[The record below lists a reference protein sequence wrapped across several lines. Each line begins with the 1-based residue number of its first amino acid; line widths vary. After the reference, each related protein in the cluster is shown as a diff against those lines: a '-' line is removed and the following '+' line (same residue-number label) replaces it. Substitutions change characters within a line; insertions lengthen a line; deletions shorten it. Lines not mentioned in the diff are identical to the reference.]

1 MVKDSDVT
9 TPVVVAGHTCLD
21 LIPTLPAGAS
31 SLAEVLA
38 PGQMLQ
44 VGAMTVANGGTVP
57 NTGLAMDR
65 LGVPVRLAGKVGDDA
80 IGRLTLDLLRRH
92 GGGLADAMVVD
103 AGADS
108 SYTVIL
114 SAPGID
120 RTFLHNPGP
129 NDTFQAEDIPEATL
143 ADAVLFH
150 FGYPTLMRR
159 MFREDGRALQA
170 LFRRAKAQ
178 DLVTSLDVSQPDPRS
193 EAGRADW
200 RAILER
206 VLPDVDLFLPGLEEA
221 LFMVDRDR
229 FERLYDEAGAG
240 AMIDAVDESLLG
252 DVAGGLLDLGA
263 AVVGLKMGDQGMYL
277 RTTDD
282 LARWEALAGSLPLEP
297 RAWLN
302 RELLA
307 PAFRADLVGT
317 TGAGDCTVAGFLTGV
332 LRGLTPED
340 ALTAAVA
347 AGSSNVEAADALS
360 GVPSWDDL
368 WVRVEEGWEPIP
380 TRIRLRGWGW
390 DRAARLWIGAWDRGG
405 LLADDERSE

>member
-1 MVKDSDVT
+1 MMKDAVVT

-21 LIPTLPAGAS
+21 LIPKLPAGAS
-31 SLAEVLA
+31 SLTEVLA

-57 NTGLAMDR
+57 NTGLALNR
-65 LGVPVRLAGKVGDDA
+65 LGVPVRLVGKVGDDP

-92 GGGLADAMVVD
+92 SAGLADAMVVD
-103 AGADS
+103 AEADS

-129 NDTFQAEDIPEATL
+129 NDTFEAEDILEATL
-143 ADAVLFH
+143 AGATLFH
-150 FGYPTLMRR
+150 FGYPTLMRQ
-159 MFREDGRALQA
+159 MFQEGGRALQA
-170 LFRRAKAQ
+170 VFHLAKAQ
-178 DLVTSLDVSQPDPRS
+178 GLVTSLDVSQPDPRS

-200 RAILER
+200 RAILAR

-229 FERLYDEAGAG
+229 FERLQDEVGVG
-240 AMIDAVDESLLG
+240 EMLETVDESLLG
-252 DVAGGLLDLGA
+252 DVAGALIDLGT

-282 LARWEALAGSLPLEP
+282 AARWRALSSLLPLDT
-297 RAWLN
+297 RVWAD

-307 PAFRADLVGT
+307 PAFQANLVGT
-317 TGAGDCTVAGFLTGV
+317 TGAGDCTAAGFLAGM
-332 LRGLTPED
+332 LRGLAPEVT
-340 ALTAAVA
+340 LTAAVA
-347 AGSSNVEAADALS
+347 TGSSNVEAADALS
-360 GVPSWDDL
+360 GVPSWEAL
-368 WVRVEEGWEPIP
+368 WARVEKGWEPIP

-390 DRAARLWIGAWDRGG
+390 DIPARLWVGAWDRGG
-405 LLADDERSE
+405 LLADD

>member
-1 MVKDSDVT
+1 MV
-9 TPVVVAGHTCLD
+9 
-21 LIPTLPAGAS
+21 
-31 SLAEVLA
+31 
-38 PGQMLQ
+38 Q
-44 VGAMTVANGGTVP
+44 VGTMTVANGGVVP

-65 LGVPVRLAGKVGDDA
+65 LGVPVRLVGKVGDDA

-92 GGGLADAMVVD
+92 GAGLADAMVVD

-129 NDTFQAEDIPEATL
+129 NDTFRAEDIPEAAL
-143 ADAVLFH
+143 AGASLFH
-150 FGYPTLMRR
+150 FGYPTLMQR
-159 MFREDGRALQA
+159 MFEAEGRALQA
-170 LFRRAKAQ
+170 LFQRAKAEG
-178 DLVTSLDVSQPDPRS
+178 LVTSLDVSQPDPRS

-206 VLPDVDLFLPGLEEA
+206 ALPDVDVFLPGLEEA

-229 FERLYDEAGAG
+229 FEQLRAETEGG
-240 AMIDAVDESLLG
+240 EVIDAVDAPLLG
-252 DVAGGLLDLGA
+252 DLAGTLLDLGA

-277 RTTDD
+277 RTSGDVG
-282 LARWEALAGSLPLEP
+282 RWQALAERLPLKP
-297 RAWLN
+297 RAWTN

-307 PAFRADLVGT
+307 PAFQADLVGT
-317 TGAGDCTVAGFLTGV
+317 TGAGDCTVAGFLAGV
-332 LRGLTPED
+332 LRGLEPAA

-360 GVPSWDDL
+360 GVPAWDDL
-368 WVRVEEGWEPIP
+368 WSRIEGGWAPIP
-380 TRIRLRGWGW
+380 TRLRLRGWGW
-390 DRAARLWIGAWDRGG
+390 DTTRRLWIGAWDRGG
-405 LLADDERSE
+405 LLADAEA

>member
-1 MVKDSDVT
+1 MTEDSCVT

-31 SLAEVLA
+31 SLTEVLA

-57 NTGLAMDR
+57 NTGLALDR
-65 LGVPVRLAGKVGDDA
+65 LGVPVRLVGKVGDDP
-80 IGRLTLDLLRRH
+80 IGRLTLDLLKQH

-103 AGADS
+103 PGADS

-114 SAPGID
+114 SATGID

-129 NDTFQAEDIPEATL
+129 NDTFEAEDIPEVTLTGAT
-143 ADAVLFH
+143 LFH

-159 MFREDGRALQA
+159 MFQDEGRALQA
-170 LFRRAKAQ
+170 AFRRARAQ

-221 LFMVDRDR
+221 LFMVDCDR
-229 FERLYDEAGAG
+229 FERLRDETGTG
-240 AMIDAVDESLLG
+240 AMIEVVDASLLG
-252 DVAGGLLDLGA
+252 DVAGALIDLGA
-263 AVVGLKMGDQGMYL
+263 AVVGLKMSDQGMYL

-282 LARWEALAGSLPLEP
+282 IARWQALAASLSLKA
-297 RAWLN
+297 RAWTN

-307 PAFRADLVGT
+307 PAFQADLVGT
-317 TGAGDCTVAGFLTGV
+317 TGAGDCTVAGFLAAV
-332 LRGLTPED
+332 LRGLAPEV

-360 GVPSWDDL
+360 GVPSWEAL
-368 WVRVEEGWEPIP
+368 WARIDGGWEPIP

-390 DRAARLWIGAWDRGG
+390 DKTERLWIGAWDRGG
-405 LLADDERSE
+405 LLAESERL

>member
-1 MVKDSDVT
+1 MTNDEGIT

-21 LIPTLPAGAS
+21 LIPTLPSGAS
-31 SLAEVLA
+31 SLPEVLA

-44 VGAMTVANGGTVP
+44 VGAMTVSNGGTVP
-57 NTGLAMDR
+57 NTGLALDR
-65 LGVPVRLAGKVGDDA
+65 LGVPVRLVGKVGDDA
-80 IGRLTLDLLRRH
+80 IGRLTRDLLQRH
-92 GGGLADAMVVD
+92 GAGLADAMVVD

-129 NDTFQAEDIPEATL
+129 NDTFQADDIPGGTL
-143 ADAVLFH
+143 EGAALFH

-159 MFREDGRALQA
+159 MFLDEGEALQS

-178 DLVTSLDVSQPDPRS
+178 ALVTSLDVSQPDPRS

-229 FERLYDEAGAG
+229 FDRLHEATGAG
-240 AMIDAVDESLLG
+240 EMLEAVDASLLNE
-252 DVAGGLLDLGA
+252 VAGTLIALGA
-263 AVVGLKMGDQGMYL
+263 AVVGLKMGDQGIYL
-277 RTTDD
+277 RTTGDV
-282 LARWEALAGSLPLEP
+282 ARWKALAASLPLKARP
-297 RAWLN
+297 WID

-317 TGAGDCTVAGFLTGV
+317 TGAGDCTVAGFLAGV
-332 LRGLTPED
+332 LRGLEPED

-360 GVPSWDDL
+360 GVPPWDKL
-368 WVRVEEGWEPIP
+368 WARIEAGWAPIP

-390 DRAARLWIGAWDRGG
+390 DRTARLWIGTWDRGG
-405 LLADDERSE
+405 LLADG

>member
-1 MVKDSDVT
+1 MTNQEEIT

-21 LIPTLPAGAS
+21 LIPTLPPGTS
-31 SLAEVLA
+31 SLTEVLA
-38 PGQMLQ
+38 PGQMLE
-44 VGAMTVANGGTVP
+44 VGAMTVANGGAVP

-65 LGVPVRLAGKVGDDA
+65 LGVPVRLVGKVGDDA
-80 IGRLTLDLLRRH
+80 IGRLTFDVLRRH
-92 GGGLADAMVVD
+92 GTGLADAMVVD

-129 NDTFQAEDIPEATL
+129 NATFHAGDIPDATL
-143 ADAVLFH
+143 AGASLFH

-159 MFREDGRALQA
+159 MFLEEGTALQA
-170 LFRRAKAQ
+170 LFRRAKDQ
-178 DLVTSLDVSQPDPRS
+178 GLVTSLDVSQPDPRS

-200 RAILER
+200 RAILAR

-229 FERLYDEAGAG
+229 FERLREENEAGE
-240 AMIDAVDESLLG
+240 ILDAVYASLLNE
-252 DVAGGLLDLGA
+252 VAETLIDLGA

-277 RTTDD
+277 RTTGDVGRWKD
-282 LARWEALAGSLPLEP
+282 LATSLTLKP
-297 RAWLN
+297 RAWTN

-307 PAFRADLVGT
+307 PAFQADLVGT
-317 TGAGDCTVAGFLTGV
+317 TGAGDCTAAGFLAGV
-332 LRGLTPED
+332 LRGLAPEA

-360 GVPSWDDL
+360 GVPSWDAL
-368 WVRVEEGWEPIP
+368 WTRIEEGWETVP
-380 TRIRLRGWGW
+380 TRMRLRGWGW
-390 DRAARLWIGAWDRGG
+390 DKTERLWIGAWDHGG
-405 LLADDERSE
+405 LLADG